1 MREEGTYRDTT
12 YLKNIYWWGGQIQK
26 CDTSY
31 FFEDCVMNRN
41 EGGGETLGKDYKEWI
56 NSHKEGGVN
65 IPYALVL

>member
-1 MREEGTYRDTT
+1 
-12 YLKNIYWWGGQIQK
+12 
-26 CDTSY
+26 
-31 FFEDCVMNRN
+31 MNGN